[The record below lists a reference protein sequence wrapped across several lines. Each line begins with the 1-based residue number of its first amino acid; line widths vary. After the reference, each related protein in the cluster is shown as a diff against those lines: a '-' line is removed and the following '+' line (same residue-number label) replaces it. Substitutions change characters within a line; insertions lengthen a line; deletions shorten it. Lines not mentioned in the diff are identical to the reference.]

1 VLIILTILF
10 FSTFMPNVA
19 AKLNDYWNEKRG
31 GTEKRITPENQ

>member
-1 VLIILTILF
+1 MK
-10 FSTFMPNVA
+10 FSMAV